1 MINVK
6 RTTTMIVL
14 IPYIQFVTE
23 CHGVE
28 SVVFEFLQNRGV
40 CEVFISQFSETVL
53 AHALFKTE
61 VLILFNGIELQ
72 FIFDYGPKWVKKR
85 LQNPAEKNGMI
96 LKIFFNPISE
106 VLENFEK

>member
-1 MINVK
+1 
-6 RTTTMIVL
+6 MIVL
-14 IPYIQFVTE
+14 IPYIHFVTE
-23 CHGVE
+23 CNGVE
-28 SVVFEFLQNRGV
+28 SVVFEFLKNRGV

-85 LQNPAEKNGMI
+85 LQNPAEKYGMI